1 MSSLAKQISVPIFSG
16 QNYDYWAIK
25 MKTYFQSQKLWE
37 LVEEGVTLPE
47 DSSTS
52 SSAEKGKLE
61 NKKAK
66 DSEALYYIQ
75 TAVADHIFPRISV
88 ATSAKEAWSIL
99 QKEYQGSA
107 KVRIIKLQTLRRD
120 FENMKMKDSETIDE
134 YYTKVRELV
143 NQLKAYGEDIPE
155 KRVVEK
161 LLISVTEKY
170 DPIVTTIEETKDITT
185 LTVTELV
192 GSLEAY
198 EKRRSRREEN
208 SLENAFQ
215 SKLNMRSQNSNRK
228 EENFKSTMEDK
239 KKQNMRPCRI
249 CKRTNHLE
257 KDCYFRGKPQCRNCK
272 RFGHMEKD
280 CRLKGN
286 HQANC
291 IEENNSSDQLFYTCN
306 SVAETGEATWYI
318 DSAASNHMT
327 YNKGAFQTLDESFKT
342 NVKLGDNH
350 IVKVEGKG
358 SVAQHKKS
366 YESTRGPV
374 MAMAQEARSL
384 QLPRLKN
391 TTSKEM
397 MTDLP
402 QIQAVEGACEACLQ
416 GKQHKKP
423 FPSGTS
429 WRAKA
434 VLELIHTDVCGP
446 MRTPSHE
453 QNRYFILFIDDY
465 SRMTWV
471 YFMRE
476 KSEVFKKRVS
486 NIKLL
491 SVIILN
497 KMEYQKER
505 TEQSW
510 RWQDRCC
517 WRKHLPKAF
526 WAEAVYTAVYLL
538 NRCPTKAVQNMTPI
552 EAWSGKKPSAK
563 HLRVFGSICYV
574 HIPTEKRHKLEEK
587 TEKGIF
593 LGYNTQSK
601 GYRIYNLKT
610 KKLIISRD
618 VEFDEDA
625 MWNWDEEKV
634 ERQSV
639 MIPKETP
646 PQTTTRRNRPSRNGK
661 EESTST
667 RITQKATTSKEIEE
681 ETPPRRTKLLSD
693 IYETCNFIMLE
704 PENFETAVKHKVW
717 VQAMEEEIKMIE
729 KNNTWELADRPKD
742 KEVIGV
748 KWIYKTK
755 LNADGS
761 IQKHKARLVA
771 KGYSQL
777 PGIDYTETFAPVAR
791 LDTIRAL
798 IAIAANKKW
807 KIYQMDVKSAF
818 LNGYIDEEIYVEQ
831 PQGFIAKGS
840 EEKVLRLK
848 KALYGL
854 KQAPRAWYSR
864 IDKYFMDRGFRRS
877 LSEPTLYIKS
887 QGNDTLIVSLYVDDL
902 IYTGNNEKMIQD
914 FKEDMMKT
922 FEMSDL
928 GLMHFFLGIEINQ
941 EKEGNIYMSKEV
953 HGDSTQEVQNG
964 KLQDSYYSFGY
975 WRKYQKEDGSQKVD
989 GSMYRSLIGSLLYLT
1004 ATRPDIMFATSLLS
1018 RFMQSP
1024 SQVHYAAAKRILRY
1038 LRGTKDFGIWYK
1050 STNDAKLVGYTDSD
1064 WAGSVDDMK
1073 STSGYTFSLGSGIFH
1088 MGFQETSYCGTILS
1102 GSRNCSCCNIKSSH
1116 LA

>member
-25 MKTYFQSQKLWE
+25 MKTYFQFQKLWE
-37 LVEEGVTLPE
+37 IVEEGVTLPE
-47 DSSTS
+47 ESSTS

-215 SKLNMRSQNSNRK
+215 SKLNMRSQNSNKK
-228 EENFKSTMEDK
+228 EENFKSTLGDK

-272 RFGHMEKD
+272 RFGHVEKD

-358 SVAQHKKS
+358 SVAINTKKG
-366 YESTRGPV
+366 TRIINDV
-374 MAMAQEARSL
+374 MYIPNLRTNLFSVGQMMEKGYTLHFGGDSCTIYDNKDKTLKIAEVRMKEHRCFPIHLQYMGRTAMKAQEDQSWLWHR
-384 QLPRLKN
+384 RLGHFNFQGLKILHQ
-391 TTSKEM
+391 KKM

-476 KSEVFKKRVS
+476 KSEVFK
-486 NIKLL
+486 
-491 SVIILN
+491 
-497 KMEYQKER
+497 
-505 TEQSW
+505 
-510 RWQDRCC
+510 
-517 WRKHLPKAF
+517 
-526 WAEAVYTAVYLL
+526 
-538 NRCPTKAVQNMTPI
+538 
-552 EAWSGKKPSAK
+552 
-563 HLRVFGSICYV
+563 
-574 HIPTEKRHKLEEK
+574 
-587 TEKGIF
+587 
-593 LGYNTQSK
+593 
-601 GYRIYNLKT
+601 
-610 KKLIISRD
+610 
-618 VEFDEDA
+618 
-625 MWNWDEEKV
+625 
-634 ERQSV
+634 
-639 MIPKETP
+639 
-646 PQTTTRRNRPSRNGK
+646 
-661 EESTST
+661 
-667 RITQKATTSKEIEE
+667 
-681 ETPPRRTKLLSD
+681 
-693 IYETCNFIMLE
+693 
-704 PENFETAVKHKVW
+704 
-717 VQAMEEEIKMIE
+717 
-729 KNNTWELADRPKD
+729 
-742 KEVIGV
+742 
-748 KWIYKTK
+748 
-755 LNADGS
+755 
-761 IQKHKARLVA
+761 
-771 KGYSQL
+771 
-777 PGIDYTETFAPVAR
+777 
-791 LDTIRAL
+791 
-798 IAIAANKKW
+798 
-807 KIYQMDVKSAF
+807 
-818 LNGYIDEEIYVEQ
+818 
-831 PQGFIAKGS
+831 GF
-840 EEKVLRLK
+840 
-848 KALYGL
+848 
-854 KQAPRAWYSR
+854 
-864 IDKYFMDRGFRRS
+864 
-877 LSEPTLYIKS
+877 
-887 QGNDTLIVSLYVDDL
+887 
-902 IYTGNNEKMIQD
+902 
-914 FKEDMMKT
+914 
-922 FEMSDL
+922 
-928 GLMHFFLGIEINQ
+928 
-941 EKEGNIYMSKEV
+941 
-953 HGDSTQEVQNG
+953 QEVQKSG
-964 KLQDSYYSFGY
+964 GETKWSEHKS
-975 WRKYQKEDGSQKVD
+975 SQK
-989 GSMYRSLIGSLLYLT
+989 RS
-1004 ATRPDIMFATSLLS
+1004 R
-1018 RFMQSP
+1018 
-1024 SQVHYAAAKRILRY
+1024 KRI
-1038 LRGTKDFGIWYK
+1038 
-1050 STNDAKLVGYTDSD
+1050 
-1064 WAGSVDDMK
+1064 
-1073 STSGYTFSLGSGIFH
+1073 
-1088 MGFQETSYCGTILS
+1088 
-1102 GSRNCSCCNIKSSH
+1102 
-1116 LA
+1116 

>member
-1 MSSLAKQISVPIFSG
+1 
-16 QNYDYWAIK
+16 
-25 MKTYFQSQKLWE
+25 
-37 LVEEGVTLPE
+37 
-47 DSSTS
+47 
-52 SSAEKGKLE
+52 
-61 NKKAK
+61 
-66 DSEALYYIQ
+66 
-75 TAVADHIFPRISV
+75 
-88 ATSAKEAWSIL
+88 
-99 QKEYQGSA
+99 
-107 KVRIIKLQTLRRD
+107 
-120 FENMKMKDSETIDE
+120 
-134 YYTKVRELV
+134 
-143 NQLKAYGEDIPE
+143 
-155 KRVVEK
+155 
-161 LLISVTEKY
+161 
-170 DPIVTTIEETKDITT
+170 
-185 LTVTELV
+185 
-192 GSLEAY
+192 
-198 EKRRSRREEN
+198 
-208 SLENAFQ
+208 
-215 SKLNMRSQNSNRK
+215 
-228 EENFKSTMEDK
+228 ME
-239 KKQNMRPCRI
+239 M
-249 CKRTNHLE
+249 
-257 KDCYFRGKPQCRNCK
+257 
-272 RFGHMEKD
+272 
-280 CRLKGN
+280 
-286 HQANC
+286 
-291 IEENNSSDQLFYTCN
+291 
-306 SVAETGEATWYI
+306 
-318 DSAASNHMT
+318 
-327 YNKGAFQTLDESFKT
+327 
-342 NVKLGDNH
+342 
-350 IVKVEGKG
+350 
-358 SVAQHKKS
+358 
-366 YESTRGPV
+366 
-374 MAMAQEARSL
+374 ARSML
-384 QLPRLKN
+384 Q
-391 TTSKEM
+391 E
-397 MTDLP
+397 
-402 QIQAVEGACEACLQ
+402 
-416 GKQHKKP
+416 
-423 FPSGTS
+423 
-429 WRAKA
+429 
-434 VLELIHTDVCGP
+434 
-446 MRTPSHE
+446 
-453 QNRYFILFIDDY
+453 
-465 SRMTWV
+465 
-471 YFMRE
+471 
-476 KSEVFKKRVS
+476 
-486 NIKLL
+486 
-491 SVIILN
+491 
-497 KMEYQKER
+497 
-505 TEQSW
+505 
-510 RWQDRCC
+510 
-517 WRKHLPKAF
+517 KHLPKAF

-593 LGYNTQSK
+593 LGYSTQSK

-646 PQTTTRRNRPSRNGK
+646 PQQQQEEGSDQAEMERRSQQAPGSPRRPPPS
-661 EESTST
+661 E
-667 RITQKATTSKEIEE
+667 EIEE

-729 KNNTWELADRPKD
+729 KNNTWELTDRPKD

-902 IYTGNNEKMIQD
+902 IYTGNNEKMIQV

-941 EKEGNIYMSKEV
+941 EKEGIFICQWKYTETLLKKFKMESCKTVTTPLVTGE
-953 HGDSTQEVQNG
+953 
-964 KLQDSYYSFGY
+964 
-975 WRKYQKEDGSQKVD
+975 KYQKEDGSQKVD

-1004 ATRPDIMFATSLLS
+1004 ATRPDIMFATCLLS

-1073 STSGYTFSLGSGIFH
+1073 STSGYTFSLGSGIFSWASKKQATVAQSSTEAEYIAAAATSNQAIWLRRILEDI
-1088 MGFQETSYCGTILS
+1088 GEKQEEPTTIYCDNKSAIAITK
-1102 GSRNCSCCNIKSSH
+1102 KSS
-1116 LA
+1116 AA

>member
-1 MSSLAKQISVPIFSG
+1 
-16 QNYDYWAIK
+16 
-25 MKTYFQSQKLWE
+25 MK
-37 LVEEGVTLPE
+37 
-47 DSSTS
+47 
-52 SSAEKGKLE
+52 
-61 NKKAK
+61 
-66 DSEALYYIQ
+66 
-75 TAVADHIFPRISV
+75 
-88 ATSAKEAWSIL
+88 
-99 QKEYQGSA
+99 
-107 KVRIIKLQTLRRD
+107 
-120 FENMKMKDSETIDE
+120 
-134 YYTKVRELV
+134 
-143 NQLKAYGEDIPE
+143 
-155 KRVVEK
+155 
-161 LLISVTEKY
+161 
-170 DPIVTTIEETKDITT
+170 
-185 LTVTELV
+185 
-192 GSLEAY
+192 
-198 EKRRSRREEN
+198 
-208 SLENAFQ
+208 
-215 SKLNMRSQNSNRK
+215 
-228 EENFKSTMEDK
+228 
-239 KKQNMRPCRI
+239 
-249 CKRTNHLE
+249 
-257 KDCYFRGKPQCRNCK
+257 
-272 RFGHMEKD
+272 
-280 CRLKGN
+280 
-286 HQANC
+286 
-291 IEENNSSDQLFYTCN
+291 
-306 SVAETGEATWYI
+306 
-318 DSAASNHMT
+318 
-327 YNKGAFQTLDESFKT
+327 
-342 NVKLGDNH
+342 
-350 IVKVEGKG
+350 
-358 SVAQHKKS
+358 
-366 YESTRGPV
+366 
-374 MAMAQEARSL
+374 AQEDQSWLWHR
-384 QLPRLKN
+384 RLGHFNFQGLKILHQ
-391 TTSKEM
+391 KKM

-416 GKQHKKP
+416 GKQHKRP

-476 KSEVFKKRVS
+476 KSEVFKIFKKFKNLVEKQSGQRIKVLRSDRGKEYNNSEFDKFCEEEGIDHQTTVS
-486 NIKLL
+486 YNPQQNGVSERKNRT
-491 SVIILN
+491 V
-497 KMEYQKER
+497 MEMARSMLQE
-505 TEQSW
+505 
-510 RWQDRCC
+510 
-517 WRKHLPKAF
+517 KHLPKAF

-552 EAWSGKKPSAK
+552 EAWSGRKPSAK

-593 LGYNTQSK
+593 LGYSTQSK

-634 ERQSV
+634 ERQTV

-646 PQTTTRRNRPSRNGK
+646 PQQQEEEGTGQTDMERRNQQAPGSPRRPPQS
-661 EESTST
+661 EET
-667 RITQKATTSKEIEE
+667 EE

-693 IYETCNFIMLE
+693 IYETCNFVMME
-704 PENFETAVKHKVW
+704 PESFEAAAKHEVW
-717 VQAMEEEIKMIE
+717 VQAMKEEIKMIE
-729 KNNTWELADRPKD
+729 KNDTWELAERPKD

-798 IAIAANKKW
+798 VAIAANKNG

-831 PQGFIAKGS
+831 PQGFIAKGY

-864 IDKYFMDRGFRRS
+864 IDNYFMDRGFRRS
-877 LSEPTLYIKS
+877 LSEPTLYVKR

-902 IYTGNNEKMIQD
+902 IYTGNNEKMIHD

-941 EKEGNIYMSKEV
+941 EKEGIFICQK
-953 HGDSTQEVQNG
+953 
-964 KLQDSYYSFGY
+964 
-975 WRKYQKEDGSQKVD
+975 KYTETLLKKFKMESCKTVTTPLVTGEKYKKEDGSEKVD
-989 GSMYRSLIGSLLYLT
+989 GSIYRSLIGSLLYLT

-1024 SQVHYAAAKRILRY
+1024 SQVHYGAAKRILRY
-1038 LRGTKDFGIWYK
+1038 LQGTKDFGIWYK

-1064 WAGSVDDMK
+1064 WAGSADDMK
-1073 STSGYTFSLGSGIFH
+1073 STSGYTFSLGSGIFSWASKKQATVAQSSAEAEYIAAAAASNQATWLRRILED
-1088 MGFQETSYCGTILS
+1088 MGEKQEEPTTIYCDKKSAIAITKNPVQHNRTKHIDIKYHALREATTRGEIELKY
-1102 GSRNCSCCNIKSSH
+1102 CSTEEQLADMFTKALPRDKFEELRTKIGVSQKHIKEEY
-1116 LA
+1116 

>member
-1 MSSLAKQISVPIFSG
+1 
-16 QNYDYWAIK
+16 
-25 MKTYFQSQKLWE
+25 
-37 LVEEGVTLPE
+37 
-47 DSSTS
+47 
-52 SSAEKGKLE
+52 
-61 NKKAK
+61 
-66 DSEALYYIQ
+66 
-75 TAVADHIFPRISV
+75 
-88 ATSAKEAWSIL
+88 
-99 QKEYQGSA
+99 
-107 KVRIIKLQTLRRD
+107 
-120 FENMKMKDSETIDE
+120 
-134 YYTKVRELV
+134 
-143 NQLKAYGEDIPE
+143 
-155 KRVVEK
+155 
-161 LLISVTEKY
+161 
-170 DPIVTTIEETKDITT
+170 
-185 LTVTELV
+185 
-192 GSLEAY
+192 
-198 EKRRSRREEN
+198 
-208 SLENAFQ
+208 
-215 SKLNMRSQNSNRK
+215 
-228 EENFKSTMEDK
+228 
-239 KKQNMRPCRI
+239 
-249 CKRTNHLE
+249 
-257 KDCYFRGKPQCRNCK
+257 
-272 RFGHMEKD
+272 
-280 CRLKGN
+280 
-286 HQANC
+286 
-291 IEENNSSDQLFYTCN
+291 
-306 SVAETGEATWYI
+306 
-318 DSAASNHMT
+318 
-327 YNKGAFQTLDESFKT
+327 
-342 NVKLGDNH
+342 
-350 IVKVEGKG
+350 
-358 SVAQHKKS
+358 
-366 YESTRGPV
+366 
-374 MAMAQEARSL
+374 
-384 QLPRLKN
+384 
-391 TTSKEM
+391 
-397 MTDLP
+397 
-402 QIQAVEGACEACLQ
+402 
-416 GKQHKKP
+416 
-423 FPSGTS
+423 
-429 WRAKA
+429 
-434 VLELIHTDVCGP
+434 
-446 MRTPSHE
+446 
-453 QNRYFILFIDDY
+453 
-465 SRMTWV
+465 
-471 YFMRE
+471 MRE
-476 KSEVFKKRVS
+476 KSEVFKVFKKFKNLVEKQSGRSIKVLRSDRGKEYNNSEFDKEEGIEHQTTTVS
-486 NIKLL
+486 YNPQQNGVSERKNRT
-491 SVIILN
+491 V
-497 KMEYQKER
+497 MEMARSMLQE
-505 TEQSW
+505 
-510 RWQDRCC
+510 
-517 WRKHLPKAF
+517 KHLPKAF

-593 LGYNTQSK
+593 LGYSTQSK

-646 PQTTTRRNRPSRNGK
+646 PQQQQEEGTDQAEMERRSQQAPGSPRRPPPS
-661 EESTST
+661 E
-667 RITQKATTSKEIEE
+667 EIEE

-941 EKEGNIYMSKEV
+941 EKEEIFICQRKYTETLLKKFKMESCKTVTTPLVTGE
-953 HGDSTQEVQNG
+953 
-964 KLQDSYYSFGY
+964 
-975 WRKYQKEDGSQKVD
+975 KYQKEDGSQKVD
-989 GSMYRSLIGSLLYLT
+989 APCTEVSLEAYYI
-1004 ATRPDIMFATSLLS
+1004 
-1018 RFMQSP
+1018 
-1024 SQVHYAAAKRILRY
+1024 
-1038 LRGTKDFGIWYK
+1038 
-1050 STNDAKLVGYTDSD
+1050 
-1064 WAGSVDDMK
+1064 
-1073 STSGYTFSLGSGIFH
+1073 
-1088 MGFQETSYCGTILS
+1088 
-1102 GSRNCSCCNIKSSH
+1102 
-1116 LA
+1116 

>member
-1 MSSLAKQISVPIFSG
+1 
-16 QNYDYWAIK
+16 
-25 MKTYFQSQKLWE
+25 MK
-37 LVEEGVTLPE
+37 
-47 DSSTS
+47 
-52 SSAEKGKLE
+52 
-61 NKKAK
+61 
-66 DSEALYYIQ
+66 
-75 TAVADHIFPRISV
+75 
-88 ATSAKEAWSIL
+88 
-99 QKEYQGSA
+99 
-107 KVRIIKLQTLRRD
+107 
-120 FENMKMKDSETIDE
+120 
-134 YYTKVRELV
+134 
-143 NQLKAYGEDIPE
+143 
-155 KRVVEK
+155 
-161 LLISVTEKY
+161 
-170 DPIVTTIEETKDITT
+170 
-185 LTVTELV
+185 
-192 GSLEAY
+192 
-198 EKRRSRREEN
+198 
-208 SLENAFQ
+208 
-215 SKLNMRSQNSNRK
+215 
-228 EENFKSTMEDK
+228 
-239 KKQNMRPCRI
+239 
-249 CKRTNHLE
+249 
-257 KDCYFRGKPQCRNCK
+257 
-272 RFGHMEKD
+272 
-280 CRLKGN
+280 
-286 HQANC
+286 
-291 IEENNSSDQLFYTCN
+291 
-306 SVAETGEATWYI
+306 
-318 DSAASNHMT
+318 
-327 YNKGAFQTLDESFKT
+327 
-342 NVKLGDNH
+342 
-350 IVKVEGKG
+350 
-358 SVAQHKKS
+358 
-366 YESTRGPV
+366 
-374 MAMAQEARSL
+374 AQEDQSWLWHR
-384 QLPRLKN
+384 RLGHFNFQGLKILHQ
-391 TTSKEM
+391 KKM

-476 KSEVFKKRVS
+476 KSEVFKVFKKFKNLVEKQSGRSIKVLRSDRGKEYNNSEFDKFCEEEGIEHQTTVS
-486 NIKLL
+486 YNPQQNGVSERKNRTVMDGKIDAAGETLAKSFLGRSSLHCSL
-491 SVIILN
+491 ST
-497 KMEYQKER
+497 Q
-505 TEQSW
+505 Q
-510 RWQDRCC
+510 
-517 WRKHLPKAF
+517 
-526 WAEAVYTAVYLL
+526 YLL
-538 NRCPTKAVQNMTPI
+538 CTYSNREKAQAGGEDRERDLPRLQHTVKRLQNLQP
-552 EAWSGKKPSAK
+552 KD
-563 HLRVFGSICYV
+563 
-574 HIPTEKRHKLEEK
+574 
-587 TEKGIF
+587 
-593 LGYNTQSK
+593 Q
-601 GYRIYNLKT
+601 
-610 KKLIISRD
+610 KLIISRD

-646 PQTTTRRNRPSRNGK
+646 PQQQQEEGTDQAEMERRSQQAPGSPRRPPPS
-661 EESTST
+661 E
-667 RITQKATTSKEIEE
+667 EIEE

-729 KNNTWELADRPKD
+729 KQHM
-742 KEVIGV
+742 G
-748 KWIYKTK
+748 
-755 LNADGS
+755 
-761 IQKHKARLVA
+761 ARRQA
-771 KGYSQL
+771 KRQRS
-777 PGIDYTETFAPVAR
+777 IDYTETFAPVAR

-941 EKEGNIYMSKEV
+941 EKEGIFICQRKYTETLLKKFKMESCKTVTTPLVTGE
-953 HGDSTQEVQNG
+953 
-964 KLQDSYYSFGY
+964 
-975 WRKYQKEDGSQKVD
+975 KYQKEDGSQKVD

-1004 ATRPDIMFATSLLS
+1004 ATRPDIMFATCLLS

-1038 LRGTKDFGIWYK
+1038 LRGIFSWASKKQATVAQSSAEAEYIAAAATSNHAIWLRRILEDIGEKQEEPTTIYCDNKSAIAITKNPVQHSRTKHIDIKYHSLRETTRGEIELKYC
-1050 STNDAKLVGYTDSD
+1050 STEEQLADIFTKALPRNKFEELR
-1064 WAGSVDDMK
+1064 MK
-1073 STSGYTFSLGSGIFH
+1073 IGVYH
-1088 MGFQETSYCGTILS
+1088 KH
-1102 GSRNCSCCNIKSSH
+1102 IKGD
-1116 LA
+1116 LED

>member
-1 MSSLAKQISVPIFSG
+1 MLSNTSPI
-16 QNYDYWAIK
+16 
-25 MKTYFQSQKLWE
+25 
-37 LVEEGVTLPE
+37 
-47 DSSTS
+47 
-52 SSAEKGKLE
+52 
-61 NKKAK
+61 
-66 DSEALYYIQ
+66 
-75 TAVADHIFPRISV
+75 
-88 ATSAKEAWSIL
+88 
-99 QKEYQGSA
+99 
-107 KVRIIKLQTLRRD
+107 
-120 FENMKMKDSETIDE
+120 
-134 YYTKVRELV
+134 
-143 NQLKAYGEDIPE
+143 YGP
-155 KRVVEK
+155 
-161 LLISVTEKY
+161 
-170 DPIVTTIEETKDITT
+170 
-185 LTVTELV
+185 
-192 GSLEAY
+192 
-198 EKRRSRREEN
+198 
-208 SLENAFQ
+208 
-215 SKLNMRSQNSNRK
+215 
-228 EENFKSTMEDK
+228 
-239 KKQNMRPCRI
+239 
-249 CKRTNHLE
+249 H
-257 KDCYFRGKPQCRNCK
+257 
-272 RFGHMEKD
+272 
-280 CRLKGN
+280 
-286 HQANC
+286 
-291 IEENNSSDQLFYTCN
+291 
-306 SVAETGEATWYI
+306 
-318 DSAASNHMT
+318 
-327 YNKGAFQTLDESFKT
+327 
-342 NVKLGDNH
+342 
-350 IVKVEGKG
+350 
-358 SVAQHKKS
+358 S

-391 TTSKEM
+391 TTSKKM

-402 QIQAVEGACEACLQ
+402 QIQAIEGACEACLQ

-476 KSEVFKKRVS
+476 KSEVFKVFKKFKNLVEKQSGRSIKVLRSDRGKEYNNSEFDKFCEEEGIEHQTTVS
-486 NIKLL
+486 YNPQQNGVSERKNRT
-491 SVIILN
+491 V
-497 KMEYQKER
+497 MEMARSMLQE
-505 TEQSW
+505 
-510 RWQDRCC
+510 
-517 WRKHLPKAF
+517 KHLPKAF

-563 HLRVFGSICYV
+563 HLRVFDSICYV

-593 LGYNTQSK
+593 LGYSTQSK

-646 PQTTTRRNRPSRNGK
+646 PQQQQEEGTEQAEMERRSQQAPGSPRRPPPS
-661 EESTST
+661 E
-667 RITQKATTSKEIEE
+667 EIEE
-681 ETPPRRTKLLSD
+681 ETPPRRTKLSV
-693 IYETCNFIMLE
+693 IYM
-704 PENFETAVKHKVW
+704 KHATSSCWNQRILKP
-717 VQAMEEEIKMIE
+717 
-729 KNNTWELADRPKD
+729 LPKD

-761 IQKHKARLVA
+761 IQKHKARLIA

-877 LSEPTLYIKS
+877 LREPTLYIKS
-887 QGNDTLIVSLYVDDL
+887 Q
-902 IYTGNNEKMIQD
+902 
-914 FKEDMMKT
+914 DMMKT

-941 EKEGNIYMSKEV
+941 EKEGIFICQRKYTETLLKKFKMESCKTVTTPLVTGE
-953 HGDSTQEVQNG
+953 
-964 KLQDSYYSFGY
+964 
-975 WRKYQKEDGSQKVD
+975 KYQKEDGSQKVD

-1073 STSGYTFSLGSGIFH
+1073 STSGYTFSLGSGIFTWASKKQATVAQSSAEAEYIAAAATSNH
-1088 MGFQETSYCGTILS
+1088 AIWLRRILEDIGEKQEEPTTIYCDNKSAIAITKNPVQH
-1102 GSRNCSCCNIKSSH
+1102 SRTKHIDIKYHSLREATTKGEIELKYCITEEQ
-1116 LA
+1116 LADIFTKALPRNKFEELRTKIGVHHKHIKGEY